1 MRIVLSSVLQ
11 PANRVVESRVQ
22 ILNRSLKMTNR
33 DLVLKIHGTPH
44 KAVIALTGGGAEVI
58 GELLRYGQG
67 SSTLLEAIVP
77 YDQKSFDNFVKG
89 TPDKYCSPGAA
100 RDLAMAAYQKAI
112 KYSGVEQAET
122 LIGIGASCSLAKD
135 NEREGREHHAY
146 IAVQTSQKTTSY
158 EIDLTNYG
166 YNRVEEETLV
176 ANAILGILGYTCD
189 LDGAHPLLRHHLKE
203 FDGRPLPQIVGVVR
217 KGTPEMFKLLTGQA
231 ECLTFPKCLAWNI
244 DGCLPTINNENRV
257 IFAGSF
263 NPLHPRHA
271 EIAAKVS
278 EITGKPVDL
287 EVCVHNVDKPAFN
300 YFNLQERIENLK
312 ENREKAWCGDLHF
325 TSLATFMQKAEYFWN
340 ATFVVGWDT
349 FKRISDPK
357 YGKIDEVVATLIRQ
371 KSKFIVFH
379 RIMDGKSSHEE
390 GIEGIDPRFLGI
402 SEIISPEVLPPS
414 DMSSSKIRLAS
425 IT

>member
-1 MRIVLSSVLQ
+1 
-11 PANRVVESRVQ
+11 
-22 ILNRSLKMTNR
+22 MTKNR

-67 SSTLLEAIVP
+67 SNTVLEAIVP

-112 KYSGVEQAET
+112 KYSGVENAKN

-146 IAVQTSQKTTSY
+146 IAVQTWDETKSY
-158 EIDLTNYG
+158 EIDFTGYG
-166 YNRVEEETLV
+166 YNRVEEESLV
-176 ANAILGILGYTCD
+176 AKVILRVIGYACEIENVTPFLSNEQPD
-189 LDGAHPLLRHHLKE
+189 Q
-203 FDGRPLPQIVGVVR
+203 RPLPDVVSFGK

-231 ECLTFPKCLAWNI
+231 ECLTFPKSITWNI
-244 DGCLPTINNENRV
+244 DGGMPTINNNENRV
-257 IFAGSF
+257 VFAGSF
-263 NPLHPRHA
+263 NPLHPRHE
-271 EIAAKVS
+271 EIAKKVS
-278 EITGKPVDL
+278 EITGKSVDL

-300 YFNLQERIENLK
+300 YFNLKDRIEHLK
-312 ENREKAWCGDLHF
+312 EQQKNRWCGDLHF
-325 TSLATFMQKAEYFWN
+325 TSLATFMQKAEHFWN

-357 YGKIDEVVATLIRQ
+357 YGKIEEVVSTLIRRR
-371 KSKFIVFH
+371 SKFIVFH
-379 RIMDGKSSHEE
+379 RIMDGKPSHEE
-390 GIEGIDPRFLGI
+390 GIEGIDPRFLEM

-414 DMSSSKIRLAS
+414 DMSSSKIRQEK
-425 IT
+425 